1 MRGSG
6 WNWFRVMSYVGFGI
20 SSAESSN
27 TTTGVS
33 SIKSNGGCLSGV
45 MVSVLAIGPK
55 VRRFRPSQVDGFLR
69 AIKIH
74 SMPSFRG
81 EVKLSAPCQD
91 FTAC

>member
-33 SIKSNGGCLSGV
+33 SIKSN
-45 MVSVLAIGPK
+45 
-55 VRRFRPSQVDGFLR
+55 
-69 AIKIH
+69 
-74 SMPSFRG
+74 
-81 EVKLSAPCQD
+81 
-91 FTAC
+91 